1 MAEQRWMVT
10 MDGKQLENDM
20 SVQEVRTLISNNPGK
35 QILVWTQGLTQW
47 MDASTVPEFRKPAPA
62 AKPAVAESPKA
73 EPIIKTS
80 SEELKEK
87 AGLLKGLLDF
97 RFEHFITTKIISILY
112 IIVIL
117 LIVLGGLFYFFVG
130 GGMALW
136 TGIQTRSFI
145 SILIAIGIMI
155 LTPIVM
161 VLYLAA
167 IRMWFEVVIIFFRIK
182 EDLTKLVERSEAKA
196 EVAKK

>member
-20 SVQEVRTLISNNPGK
+20 SVPEVRTLINNNPGK
-35 QILVWTQGLTQW
+35 QILVWTQGMAQW
-47 MDASTVPEFRKPAPA
+47 AEASTVPEFRKITP
-62 AKPAVAESPKA
+62 AKPAESPKP
-73 EPIIKTS
+73 EPSVKIS
-80 SEELKEK
+80 SEEIKEK

-112 IIVIL
+112 IIVII
-117 LIVLGGLFYFFVG
+117 LIALGGLFYFFVG

-136 TGIQTRSFI
+136 TGIQARSFF
-145 SILIAIGIMI
+145 SIMIALGIMI

-182 EDLTKLVERSEAKA
+182 EDLTKLVERSEVKTEAP
-196 EVAKK
+196 KK

>member
-20 SVQEVRTLISNNPGK
+20 SVQDVKTLISNNPGK

-62 AKPAVAESPKA
+62 SKPAVVESPKA

-80 SEELKEK
+80 SEEIKEK

-136 TGIQTRSFI
+136 TGIQARSFI

-182 EDLTKLVERSEAKA
+182 EDLSKLVERSEAKA
-196 EVAKK
+196 EVVKK

>member
-20 SVQEVRTLISNNPGK
+20 SVQEVRTLINNNPGK

-47 MDASTVPEFRKPAPA
+47 MDASTVPEFRKITP
-62 AKPAVAESPKA
+62 AKPVESPKA
-73 EPIIKTS
+73 EPVLKTS
-80 SEELKEK
+80 SEEIKEK

-112 IIVIL
+112 IIVIV
-117 LIVLGGLFYFFVG
+117 LIALGGLFYFFVG

-136 TGIQTRSFI
+136 TGIQARSFI
-145 SILIAIGIMI
+145 SILIALGIMI
-155 LTPIVM
+155 LTPIIM

-167 IRMWFEVVIIFFRIK
+167 IRMWFEVVIIFFRMK
-182 EDLTKLVERSEAKA
+182 EDLTKLVERSEAKV

>member
-20 SVQEVRTLISNNPGK
+20 SVQEVRTLINNNPGK

-47 MDASTVPEFRKPAPA
+47 MDASTVPEFRKMAPA
-62 AKPAVAESPKA
+62 KPVESPKA
-73 EPIIKTS
+73 EPVIKTS
-80 SEELKEK
+80 SDELKEK

-112 IIVIL
+112 IIVIV
-117 LIVLGGLFYFFVG
+117 LIALGGLFYFFVG

-136 TGIQTRSFI
+136 AGIQARSFF
-145 SILIAIGIMI
+145 SILIALGIMI
-155 LTPIVM
+155 MTPIVM
-161 VLYLAA
+161 ILYLAA
-167 IRMWFEVVIIFFRIK
+167 IRMWFEIVIIFFRMK
-182 EDLTKLVERSEAKA
+182 EDLSKLVERSESKP
-196 EVAKK
+196 EAKK

>member
-47 MDASTVPEFRKPAPA
+47 MDASTVPEFRKAAPA
-62 AKPAVAESPKA
+62 AKPMVTESPKA
-73 EPIIKTS
+73 EPMIKTS

-112 IIVIL
+112 IIVIV

-136 TGIQTRSFI
+136 TGIQARSFI

-167 IRMWFEVVIIFFRIK
+167 IRMWFEVVIIFFRMK
-182 EDLTKLVERSEAKA
+182 EDLTKLVERSEPKV
-196 EVAKK
+196 EVVKK

>member
-20 SVQEVRTLISNNPGK
+20 SVQEVRTLINNNPGK

-47 MDASTVPEFRKPAPA
+47 MDASTVPEFRKMAPV
-62 AKPAVAESPKA
+62 KPAESPKAA

-97 RFEHFITTKIISILY
+97 RFEHFITTKIISVLY
-112 IIVIL
+112 IIVVV
-117 LIVLGGLFYFFVG
+117 LIALGGLFYFFVG

-136 TGIQTRSFI
+136 TGIQARSFF
-145 SILIAIGIMI
+145 SILLALGIMI

-161 VLYLAA
+161 LLYLAA
-167 IRMWFEVVIIFFRIK
+167 IRMWFEVVIIFFRMK
-182 EDLTKLVERSEAKA
+182 EDLTKLVERSEVKTEA
-196 EVAKK
+196 AKK

>member
-20 SVQEVRTLISNNPGK
+20 SAQEVRTLINNNPGK
-35 QILVWTQGLTQW
+35 HILVWTQGMTQW
-47 MDASTVPEFRKPAPA
+47 MDASTVPEFRKITP
-62 AKPAVAESPKA
+62 AKPAESPKP
-73 EPIIKTS
+73 EPSVKIS
-80 SEELKEK
+80 SEEIKEK

-112 IIVIL
+112 IIVIV

-136 TGIQTRSFI
+136 TGIQARSFF
-145 SILIAIGIMI
+145 SILIALGIMI

-167 IRMWFEVVIIFFRIK
+167 IRMWFEVVIIFFRMK
-182 EDLTKLVERSEAKA
+182 EDLTKLVERSEVKTEA
-196 EVAKK
+196 AKK

>member
-47 MDASTVPEFRKPAPA
+47 MDASTVPEFRKPTPVKPA
-62 AKPAVAESPKA
+62 AAESPKA
-73 EPIIKTS
+73 EPVIKTS
-80 SEELKEK
+80 SVELKEK

-112 IIVIL
+112 IIVIV
-117 LIVLGGLFYFFVG
+117 LIALGGLFYFFVG

-136 TGIQTRSFI
+136 TGIQARSFI

-155 LTPIVM
+155 LTPIIM

-182 EDLTKLVERSEAKA
+182 EDLTKLVERYEAKA

>member
-20 SVQEVRTLISNNPGK
+20 SVQEVRTLINNNPGK

-47 MDASTVPEFRKPAPA
+47 MDASTVPEFRKMAPV
-62 AKPAVAESPKA
+62 KPVESPKAA

-97 RFEHFITTKIISILY
+97 RFEHFITTKIISVLY
-112 IIVIL
+112 IIVIV
-117 LIVLGGLFYFFVG
+117 LIALGGLFYFFVG

-136 TGIQTRSFI
+136 TGIQARSFF
-145 SILIAIGIMI
+145 SILLALGIMI

-161 VLYLAA
+161 LLYLAA
-167 IRMWFEVVIIFFRIK
+167 IRMWFEVIIIFFRMK
-182 EDLTKLVERSEAKA
+182 EDLTKLVERSEVKTEA
-196 EVAKK
+196 AKK

>member
-20 SVQEVRTLISNNPGK
+20 SVQEVRTLINNNPGK

-47 MDASTVPEFRKPAPA
+47 MDASTVPEFRKLAPA
-62 AKPAVAESPKA
+62 KPAESPKP
-73 EPIIKTS
+73 EPVIKTS
-80 SEELKEK
+80 SEELKQK

-112 IIVIL
+112 IIVVV
-117 LIVLGGLFYFFVG
+117 LIALGGLFYFFVG

-136 TGIQTRSFI
+136 TGIQARSFF
-145 SILIAIGIMI
+145 SILLALGIMI

-161 VLYLAA
+161 ILYLAG
-167 IRMWFEVVIIFFRIK
+167 IRMWFEIVIIFFRMK
-182 EDLTKLVERSEAKA
+182 EDLTKLVERSEVKTEAT
-196 EVAKK
+196 KK

>member
-20 SVQEVRTLISNNPGK
+20 SVQEVRTLINNNSGK

-47 MDASTVPEFRKPAPA
+47 MDASTVPEFRKSTPV
-62 AKPAVAESPKA
+62 KPAESPKPA
-73 EPIIKTS
+73 EPISKTS
-80 SEELKEK
+80 SEELKER

-112 IIVIL
+112 IIVMV
-117 LIVLGGLFYFFVG
+117 LIALGGLFYFFVG

-136 TGIQTRSFI
+136 AGIQARSFF
-145 SILIAIGIMI
+145 SILLALGIMI

-167 IRMWFEVVIIFFRIK
+167 IRMWFEVVIIFFRMK
-182 EDLTKLVERSEAKA
+182 EDLTKLVERSEVKTEA
-196 EVAKK
+196 AKK

>member
-10 MDGKQLENDM
+10 MDGKQLENEM
-20 SVQEVRTLISNNPGK
+20 SVQEVKTLINNNPGK
-35 QILVWTQGLTQW
+35 QILVWTQGMAQW
-47 MDASTVPEFRKPAPA
+47 AEASTVPEFRKITP
-62 AKPAVAESPKA
+62 AKPAVVESPKA

-80 SEELKEK
+80 SAELKEK

-112 IIVIL
+112 IIVIV
-117 LIVLGGLFYFFVG
+117 LIALGGLFYFFVG

-136 TGIQTRSFI
+136 TGIQARSFI
-145 SILIAIGIMI
+145 SILIALGIMI
-155 LTPIVM
+155 LTPIIM

-167 IRMWFEVVIIFFRIK
+167 IRMWFEVVIIFFRMK
-182 EDLTKLVERSEAKA
+182 EDLTKLVERSEIKT
-196 EVAKK
+196 ETSKK

>member
-20 SVQEVRTLISNNPGK
+20 SVQEVRTLINNNPGK

-47 MDASTVPEFRKPAPA
+47 MDASTVPEFRKMAPA
-62 AKPAVAESPKA
+62 KPVESPKA
-73 EPIIKTS
+73 EPVIKTS
-80 SEELKEK
+80 SDELKEK

-112 IIVIL
+112 IIVIV
-117 LIVLGGLFYFFVG
+117 LIALGGLFYFFVG

-136 TGIQTRSFI
+136 AGIQARSFF
-145 SILIAIGIMI
+145 SILIALGIMI

-167 IRMWFEVVIIFFRIK
+167 IRMWFEIVIIFFRIK
-182 EDLTKLVERSEAKA
+182 EDLSKLVERSESKV

>member
-20 SVQEVRTLISNNPGK
+20 SVQEVKTLINNNPGK
-35 QILVWTQGLTQW
+35 QILVWTQGMAQW
-47 MDASTVPEFRKPAPA
+47 AEASTIPEFRKMTP
-62 AKPAVAESPKA
+62 AKPAVSESSKA
-73 EPIIKTS
+73 EPIVKTS
-80 SEELKEK
+80 SQELKEK

-112 IIVIL
+112 IIVIVM
-117 LIVLGGLFYFFVG
+117 IALGGLFYFFVG

-136 TGIQTRSFI
+136 AGIQARSFI
-145 SILIAIGIMI
+145 SILIALGIMI

-167 IRMWFEVVIIFFRIK
+167 IRMWFEVVIIFFRMK
-182 EDLTKLVERSEAKA
+182 EDLTKLVERSETKSDI
-196 EVAKK
+196 AKK

>member
-20 SVQEVRTLISNNPGK
+20 SVQEVRTLINNNSGK

-47 MDASTVPEFRKPAPA
+47 MDASTVPEFRKSTPV
-62 AKPAVAESPKA
+62 KPAESPKA
-73 EPIIKTS
+73 AEPVIKTS
-80 SEELKEK
+80 SAELKEK

-97 RFEHFITTKIISILY
+97 RFEHFITTKIISVLY
-112 IIVIL
+112 IIAIV
-117 LIVLGGLFYFFVG
+117 LIALGGLFYFFVG

-136 TGIQTRSFI
+136 TGIQARSFF
-145 SILIAIGIMI
+145 SILLALGIMI

-167 IRMWFEVVIIFFRIK
+167 IRMWFEVVIIFFRMK
-182 EDLTKLVERSEAKA
+182 EDLTKLVERSEVKTEA
-196 EVAKK
+196 AKK

>member
-20 SVQEVRTLISNNPGK
+20 SVQEVRTIINNNPGK

-47 MDASTVPEFRKPAPA
+47 MDASTVPEFRKMTP
-62 AKPAVAESPKA
+62 AKPAESPKS
-73 EPIIKTS
+73 EPVIKTS
-80 SEELKEK
+80 SEELKQK

-97 RFEHFITTKIISILY
+97 RFEHFIATKIISVLY
-112 IIVIL
+112 IIAIV
-117 LIVLGGLFYFFVG
+117 LIALGGLFYFFVG

-136 TGIQTRSFI
+136 TGIQARSFF
-145 SILIAIGIMI
+145 SILIALGIMI

-161 VLYLAA
+161 ILYLAA
-167 IRMWFEVVIIFFRIK
+167 IRMWFEIVIIFFRMK
-182 EDLTKLVERSEAKA
+182 EDLTKLVERSEVKA
-196 EVAKK
+196 EAAKK

>member
-20 SVQEVRTLISNNPGK
+20 SVQEVKTLINNNPGK

-47 MDASTVPEFRKPAPA
+47 MDASTVPEFRKMAP
-62 AKPAVAESPKA
+62 AKPAAAESPKA
-73 EPIIKTS
+73 EPISKTS

-112 IIVIL
+112 IIVIVM
-117 LIVLGGLFYFFVG
+117 IVLGGLGYVCL
-130 GGMALW
+130 ALW
-136 TGIQTRSFI
+136 GAIQSRTFI
-145 SILIAIGIMI
+145 SILIGLGTII
-155 LTPIVM
+155 LIPIVM

-167 IRMWFEVVIIFFRIK
+167 IRMWFEVVIIFFRMK
-182 EDLTKLVERSEAKA
+182 EDLTKLVERSEVKTEA
-196 EVAKK
+196 AKK

>member
-20 SVQEVRTLISNNPGK
+20 SVQEVKTLINNNPGK

-47 MDASTVPEFRKPAPA
+47 MDPSTVPEFRKPVPA
-62 AKPAVAESPKA
+62 AKPAVTESPKA
-73 EPIIKTS
+73 EPVIKTS
-80 SEELKEK
+80 SQDLKER

-112 IIVIL
+112 MIVIV

-136 TGIQTRSFI
+136 TGIQARSFI

-167 IRMWFEVVIIFFRIK
+167 IRMWFEVVIIFFRMK

-196 EVAKK
+196 EIAKK

>member
-20 SVQEVRTLISNNPGK
+20 SVQEVRTLINNNPGK

-47 MDASTVPEFRKPAPA
+47 MDASTVPEFRKMAPV
-62 AKPAVAESPKA
+62 KPVESPKAA

-97 RFEHFITTKIISILY
+97 RFEHFITTKIISVLY
-112 IIVIL
+112 IIVIV
-117 LIVLGGLFYFFVG
+117 LIALGGLFYFFVG

-136 TGIQTRSFI
+136 TGIQARSFF
-145 SILIAIGIMI
+145 SILLALGIMI

-161 VLYLAA
+161 LLYLAA
-167 IRMWFEVVIIFFRIK
+167 IRMWFEAVIIFFRMK
-182 EDLTKLVERSEAKA
+182 EDLTKLVDRSEVKTEA
-196 EVAKK
+196 AKK

>member
-20 SVQEVRTLISNNPGK
+20 SVQEVRTVINNNPGK

-47 MDASTVPEFRKPAPA
+47 MDASTVPEFRKMTP
-62 AKPAVAESPKA
+62 AKPAESPKA
-73 EPIIKTS
+73 EPVIKTS
-80 SEELKEK
+80 SEEIKEK

-112 IIVIL
+112 IIVIV
-117 LIVLGGLFYFFVG
+117 LIALGGLFYFFVG

-136 TGIQTRSFI
+136 AGIQARSFF
-145 SILIAIGIMI
+145 SILIALGIMI

-167 IRMWFEVVIIFFRIK
+167 IRMWFEVVIIFFRMK
-182 EDLTKLVERSEAKA
+182 EDLSKLVERSEVKTDP
-196 EVAKK
+196 AKK

>member
-10 MDGKQLENDM
+10 MDGKQHENDM
-20 SVQEVRTLISNNPGK
+20 SVQEVRTLINNNPGK
-35 QILVWTQGLTQW
+35 NILVWTQGMAQW
-47 MDASTVPEFRKPAPA
+47 MDASTVPEFRKITP
-62 AKPAVAESPKA
+62 AKPAESPKP
-73 EPIIKTS
+73 EPSVKIS
-80 SEELKEK
+80 SDEIKEK

-112 IIVIL
+112 IIVIVM
-117 LIVLGGLFYFFVG
+117 IALGGLFYFFVG

-136 TGIQTRSFI
+136 TGIQARSFF
-145 SILIAIGIMI
+145 SILIALGIMI

-167 IRMWFEVVIIFFRIK
+167 IRMWFEVVIIFFRMK
-182 EDLTKLVERSEAKA
+182 EDLTKLVERSESKP
-196 EVAKK
+196 EAKK

>member
-10 MDGKQLENDM
+10 MDGKQFENDM
-20 SVQEVRTLISNNPGK
+20 SVQEVRTLINNNPGK

-47 MDASTVPEFRKPAPA
+47 MDASTVPEFRKMAA
-62 AKPAVAESPKA
+62 AKPATPAEALPKEPVAK
-73 EPIIKTS
+73 IS
-80 SEELKEK
+80 SDELKEK

-97 RFEHFITTKIISILY
+97 RFEHLITTKIISILY
-112 IIVIL
+112 IIVIV
-117 LIVLGGLFYFFVG
+117 LIALGGLFYFFVG

-136 TGIQTRSFI
+136 AGITSRSFI
-145 SILIAIGIMI
+145 SILMAIGIMI

-167 IRMWFEVVIIFFRIK
+167 IRMWFEVVIIFFRMK
-182 EDLTKLVERSEAKA
+182 EDLTKLVERSEAKV
-196 EVAKK
+196 EVSKK

>member
-20 SVQEVRTLISNNPGK
+20 SVQEVRTLINNNPGK

-47 MDASTVPEFRKPAPA
+47 MDASTVPEFRKITPA
-62 AKPAVAESPKA
+62 AKPTPAESPKG

-80 SEELKEK
+80 SAELKEK

-112 IIVIL
+112 IIVIV

-136 TGIQTRSFI
+136 TGIQARSFI
-145 SILIAIGIMI
+145 SILIALGIMI
-155 LTPIVM
+155 LTPIIM

-167 IRMWFEVVIIFFRIK
+167 IRMWFEVVIIFFRMK
-182 EDLTKLVERSEAKA
+182 EDLTKLVERSEAKV
-196 EVAKK
+196 EVANK

>member
-20 SVQEVRTLISNNPGK
+20 SVQEVKTLINNNPGK
-35 QILVWTQGLTQW
+35 QILVWTQGMAQW
-47 MDASTVPEFRKPAPA
+47 AEASTVPEFRKITP

-80 SEELKEK
+80 SAELKEK

-112 IIVIL
+112 IIVIV
-117 LIVLGGLFYFFVG
+117 LIALGGLFYFFVG

-136 TGIQTRSFI
+136 TGIQARSFI
-145 SILIAIGIMI
+145 SILIALGIMI
-155 LTPIVM
+155 LTPIIM

-167 IRMWFEVVIIFFRIK
+167 IRMWFEVVIIFFRMK
-182 EDLTKLVERSEAKA
+182 EDLTKLVERSDIKA
-196 EVAKK
+196 ETSKK